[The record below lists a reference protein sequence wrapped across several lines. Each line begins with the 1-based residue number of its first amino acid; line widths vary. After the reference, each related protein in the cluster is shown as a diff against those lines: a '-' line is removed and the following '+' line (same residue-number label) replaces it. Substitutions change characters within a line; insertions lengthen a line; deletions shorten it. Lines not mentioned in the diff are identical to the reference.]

1 MELRKFIA
9 TTIREYL
16 SENFILPHNIW
27 YHGTD
32 KLIKGK
38 PKVNLVKTNIKTKIG
53 YSIPFE
59 DLFYAFYV
67 TKDFNWAKFY
77 APKTGNVY
85 LVELFEN
92 YTVLDLSFI
101 TESTHLKNKSFFNVK
116 NITQNF
122 PFQIDFEEYAFNWLN
137 KKRLLNNKNNLS
149 KKEFVEKKIVDA
161 FRPTSEYWFIDGLGS
176 EALVD
181 YIQEKKYDA
190 VLFKRELAI
199 LNTNIIKNVKLKK

>member
-1 MELRKFIA
+1 MNDLNTSTEARITDETAIGFIPCY
-9 TTIREYL
+9 RLPFL
-16 SENFILPHNIW
+16 SLYQIDVLEGLKNIP
-27 YHGTD
+27 D
-32 KLIKGK
+32 KSQDLI
-38 PKVNLVKTNIKTKIG
+38 
-53 YSIPFE
+53 
-59 DLFYAFYV
+59 
-67 TKDFNWAKFY
+67 
-77 APKTGNVY
+77 NVY
-85 LVELFEN
+85 LVELFGN
-92 YTVLDLSFI
+92 YNLLDLSFI

-149 KKEFVEKKIVDA
+149 KKEFVDKKIVDA

-199 LNTNIIKNVKLKK
+199 LNTNIIKDIKLKE